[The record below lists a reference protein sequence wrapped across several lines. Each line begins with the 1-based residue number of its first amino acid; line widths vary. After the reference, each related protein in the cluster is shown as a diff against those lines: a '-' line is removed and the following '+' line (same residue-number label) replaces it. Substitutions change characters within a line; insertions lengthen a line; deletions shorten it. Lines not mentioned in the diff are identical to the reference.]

1 MLSGGR
7 VAALKALGAFRRSGV
22 WPQDALDQA
31 IRKEKLDGRDAALSQ
46 RICRGVLRNRAY
58 LDWVLGQF
66 LTTPCE
72 KLEPQLLD
80 ILRLSAYEL
89 LFLDRVPENAAVSQG
104 VELTKKFVN
113 VRASGLANAVLR
125 KVSVLRGKLP
135 DVEAEDAAESLSVR
149 WSHPKWLVEQFLDR
163 LGREECEAL
172 LEADNTEPAV
182 TLQCNRIKI
191 DPDALERELS
201 AFGAEKHTW
210 CEGAFVLTGQGSPS
224 NLPALREGRCW
235 VQDAAARSA
244 VIAAEIRPGMTV
256 LDICAAPG
264 GKSFAAA
271 SDMRN
276 QGDLRAFDIGE
287 KKLSRMDAM
296 AETLGITILRTAPM
310 DGSVYCSALNEI
322 ADVVIADVPCSG
334 FGTMRKNPDVRYK
347 REEETAGLPEIQ
359 LAILKNAV
367 KYVKPGGVLL
377 YSTCTLLQREN
388 EDVVRAFLCERKDM
402 RLEPFTLPGADAPE
416 GMKTFWPHKDGTD
429 GFFAAKLRRDTT
441 HGENRD

>member
-7 VAALKALGAFRRSGV
+7 IAALKALGAFRRSGV
-22 WPQDALDQA
+22 WPQDALDSA
-31 IRKEKLDGRDAALSQ
+31 IRKEKLDSRDAALSQ

-58 LDWVLGQF
+58 IDWVLSQY

-125 KVSVLRGKLP
+125 KVAVLRGNLP
-135 DVEAEDAAESLSVR
+135 AVELSDEAESLSVR
-149 WSHPKWLVEQFLDR
+149 WSHPKWLVEQFLER

-172 LEADNTEPAV
+172 LAANNAEPSV
-182 TLQCNRIKI
+182 TLQCNRIKT
-191 DPDALERELS
+191 DPEKLGAELS
-201 AFGAEKHTW
+201 SCGAEKHPW

-224 NLPALREGRCW
+224 AVPALREGRCW
-235 VQDAAARSA
+235 VQDAAARCA
-244 VIAAEIRPGMTV
+244 VMAAEIRPGMTV

-296 AETLGITILRTAPM
+296 AETLGISILRTAPM
-310 DGSVYCSALNEI
+310 DGSVYCSALKEI
-322 ADVVIADVPCSG
+322 ADVIIADVPCSG

-347 REEETAGLPEIQ
+347 RDEDTSDLPEIQ

-367 KYVKPGGVLL
+367 KYLKPGGVLI
-377 YSTCTLLQREN
+377 YSTCTLLRREN
-388 EDVVRAFLCERKDM
+388 EDVVQAFLRERKDM
-402 RLEPFTLPGADAPE
+402 HLEPFCLAGADAPE

-441 HGENRD
+441 HGEDRD